1 MWLIQRLYSKA
12 FGNFV
17 FCGLSLKANKF
28 SIFEKMSI
36 MDQQIAIFY
45 PEKLAFSMRMKR
57 KEFESE
63 MKLISLVKLYELGK
77 ISSGVASKLL
87 DMTRIEFLE
96 ILKKYND
103 SYFYNGLE
111 EELEADL
118 DNA

>member
-1 MWLIQRLYSKA
+1 MDKNLSKL
-12 FGNFV
+12 V
-17 FCGLSLKANKF
+17 SLKKK
-28 SIFEKMSI
+28 SKME
-36 MDQQIAIFY
+36 QQIAIFF

-63 MKLISLVKLYELGK
+63 MKIISLVKLFELGK

-87 DMTRIEFLE
+87 NMTRIEFLE
-96 ILKKYND
+96 ILKKYNV
-103 SYFYNGLE
+103 SYFYNGIE